1 MAMPHLGSWEWAAY
15 WLTLHHGVPVGCVVE
30 ALEPPELF
38 DWYRRFRA
46 SLGMKVIGLG
56 PGAGTET
63 MAMLRENRAVCLP
76 SDRYVGG
83 AGVEVEFFGEVTTL
97 PAGPATL
104 ALRTGAVLLPIAI
117 YDHSGGCHG
126 VVRPPVVARR
136 EGRLRDDVARVT
148 RALAAELEVL
158 IAAEPEQWH
167 LLQPNWPSDRHQSD
181 QDRSDQKG
189 SSCES
194 A

>member
-1 MAMPHLGSWEWAAY
+1 
-15 WLTLHHGVPVGCVVE
+15 
-30 ALEPPELF
+30 
-38 DWYRRFRA
+38 
-46 SLGMKVIGLG
+46 MKVVGLG

-76 SDRYVGG
+76 SDRHVGG
-83 AGVEVEFFGEVTTL
+83 AGVEVEFFGEVTML

-117 YDHSGGCHG
+117 YDHPGGCHG
-126 VVRPPVVARR
+126 VVRPPVAAQR

-167 LLQPNWPSDRHQSD
+167 LLQPNWPSDRKEST
-181 QDRSDQKG
+181 
-189 SSCES
+189 CES